1 MLHESIDINL
11 NTMRIEVSQM
21 KENSVIAKNTQA
33 IEIVESITKIM
44 QSQLDKEA
52 MIARLVQK
60 EE

>member
-44 QSQLDKEA
+44 
-52 MIARLVQK
+52 
-60 EE
+60 